1 MNSLVT
7 VCITTYN
14 RKNNLLIAVRS
25 VLTQTYSNIEIII
38 VDDCSDDG
46 TPEFV
51 KEEILS
57 IYPNIRYFR
66 HNVNKGLAVARNKAI
81 NEAKGKYF
89 TFVDDDDAW
98 SPNFLVSILKIV
110 DKNHENYIYCASKV
124 LWGVFGD
131 AKYIESNLKTM
142 LLLGYTPPVASQFY
156 ITASLLEVGGY
167 NESIKSGVDH
177 DLWISLAAA
186 GYKVRWLDKVLVQ
199 TNTVTSSDRMTYSY
213 KKRLS
218 GVNDSI
224 IIWQRKFNN
233 VFDESFFSSLSV
245 NYQYNTYK
253 KFLKL
258 GFFGNK
264 KRFYKLI
271 FKLPQKELAKDIC
284 RFIFARL
291 AYRRFIHPTFFSSV
305 TGSDKRKLVHN
316 ILIRDIDNE
325 A

>member
-25 VLTQTYSNIEIII
+25 VLAQTYSNIEIII
-38 VDDCSDDG
+38 VDDCSSDS

-51 KEEILS
+51 KEEILY
-57 IYPNIRYFR
+57 IHPNIRYFR

-98 SPNFLVSILKIV
+98 APNFLENMLKIV
-110 DKNHENYIYCASKV
+110 DKNHGNYIYCASKV
-124 LWGVFGD
+124 LGEAFSD
-131 AKYIESNLKTM
+131 THYIESYLKTM

-167 NESIKSGVDH
+167 DESIKSGVDH

-186 GYKVRWLDKVLVQ
+186 GYKVRWLDKVLVR
-199 TNTVTSSDRMTYSY
+199 TNTVTSSDRMTYNY
-213 KKRLS
+213 EKRLA
-218 GVNDSI
+218 GVNDSLV
-224 IIWQRKFNN
+224 IWQRKFNN
-233 VFDESFFSSLSV
+233 VFDDSFFSSLSV
-245 NYQYNTYK
+245 NYQYNSYK

-264 KRFYKLI
+264 SRFYKLI
-271 FKLPQKELAKDIC
+271 FKLPKKEFVKDIC
-284 RFIFARL
+284 RFICAKL
-291 AYRRFIHPTFFSSV
+291 VYRRFIHPTFFSSV
-305 TGSDKRKLVHN
+305 IGSDKRKLMHN
-316 ILIRDIDNE
+316 ILIRDVDNE